1 MTSSFLYYLTTA
13 AESTLSVFGVRAP
26 YEQPKYEVI
35 GHIGDDVE
43 IRAYAERV
51 AVETPM
57 RLSND
62 GEAFGR
68 LFRYITGANVTKATI
83 AMTVPVERSSQLIAM
98 TVPVEVSAGL
108 PTMRFFLPASV
119 VAAGAPTPTEKDVRL
134 VTLPPVTLGV
144 IRYSGIA
151 TAATFQAELADLQ
164 KALAQAGK
172 HTIGAPKFLSYD
184 PPFTI
189 PFLRRNEVALEISR

>member
-1 MTSSFLYYLTTA
+1 MSRLLYFMTTFL
-13 AESTLSVFGVRAP
+13 ESGLSVFGIRGGYDQPPYRVVQTIAP
-26 YEQPKYEVI
+26 N
-35 GHIGDDVE
+35 VE
-43 IRAYAERV
+43 IRDYAART
-51 AVETPM
+51 AVET
-57 RLSND
+57 SITQDNE
-62 GEAFGR
+62 GAAFGR